1 MDISSMK
8 TLLELQAIQ
17 NLNTSNQSSSSVL
30 SSSSSSS
37 STSTLFSDLMSDI
50 LDGQSLSSSLNGLG
64 DVSTFQQLT
73 DSSQTSNSQQNSAAQ
88 NYIASF
94 LLNNSSNLTNLP
106 GTFSSL
112 SASNDT
118 STIEQYM
125 TDFTRKTDVANFFA
139 GAETYQAEITAAAK
153 KYNIPEKLITSVIK
167 QESNFNASATS
178 AAGASGLMQLM
189 PATARYL
196 GVSDRFDPAQNIMG
210 GAKYLRQMLDQFDN
224 NVETAL
230 AAYNA
235 GPGNVKKYGGIPPFQ
250 ETQNYVKKIMNYM
263 NV

>member
-8 TLLELQAIQ
+8 TLLELQAMQ
-17 NLNTSNQSSSSVL
+17 NLNTSNQSSASVL
-30 SSSSSSS
+30 SS

-50 LDGQSLSSSLNGLG
+50 LNGQSLSSSLNGLG

-73 DSSQTSNSQQNSAAQ
+73 DSEQTSNSQQQNSAAQ

-94 LLNNSSNLTNLP
+94 LLNNSSNLTHLP
-106 GTFSSL
+106 GTFNSL
-112 SASNDT
+112 SANNET

-153 KYNIPEKLITSVIK
+153 KYNLPEKLITSVIK

>member
-1 MDISSMK
+1 MK
-8 TLLELQAIQ
+8 TLLELQAMQ
-17 NLNTSNQSSSSVL
+17 NLNTSNQSSASVL
-30 SSSSSSS
+30 SS

-50 LDGQSLSSSLNGLG
+50 LNGQSLSSSLNGLG

-73 DSSQTSNSQQNSAAQ
+73 DSEQTSNSQQQNSAAQ

-106 GTFSSL
+106 GTFNGL
-112 SASNDT
+112 SANNET

-153 KYNIPEKLITSVIK
+153 KYNLPEKLITSVIK

-250 ETQNYVKKIMNYM
+250 ETQNYVKKIMNFM

>member
-8 TLLELQAIQ
+8 TLLELQAMQ
-17 NLNTSNQSSSSVL
+17 NLNTSNQSSASVL
-30 SSSSSSS
+30 SS

-50 LDGQSLSSSLNGLG
+50 LNGQSLSSSLNGLG

-73 DSSQTSNSQQNSAAQ
+73 DSEQTSNSQQQNSAAQ

-106 GTFSSL
+106 GTFNGL
-112 SASNDT
+112 SANNDT

-153 KYNIPEKLITSVIK
+153 KYNLPEKLITSVIK

-178 AAGASGLMQLM
+178 AAGAFGLMQLM

-250 ETQNYVKKIMNYM
+250 ETQNYVKKIMNFM

>member
-8 TLLELQAIQ
+8 TLLELQAMQ
-17 NLNTSNQSSSSVL
+17 NLNTSNQSSASVL
-30 SSSSSSS
+30 SS

-50 LDGQSLSSSLNGLG
+50 LNGQSLSSSLNGLG

-73 DSSQTSNSQQNSAAQ
+73 DSEPTSNSQQQNSAAQ

-106 GTFSSL
+106 GTFNSL
-112 SASNDT
+112 SANNET

-153 KYNIPEKLITSVIK
+153 KYNLPEKLITSVIK

-250 ETQNYVKKIMNYM
+250 ETQN
-263 NV
+263 

>member
-8 TLLELQAIQ
+8 TLLELQAMQ

-30 SSSSSSS
+30 SSS
-37 STSTLFSDLMSDI
+37 TSTLFSDLMSDI
-50 LDGQSLSSSLNGLG
+50 LNGQSLSSSLNGLG
-64 DVSTFQQLT
+64 DVNTFQQLM
-73 DSSQTSNSQQNSAAQ
+73 DSEQTSNSQQQNSAAQ

-106 GTFSSL
+106 GTFNGL
-112 SASNDT
+112 SANNET

-153 KYNIPEKLITSVIK
+153 KYNLPEKLITSVIK

-189 PATARYL
+189 PVTARYL

-250 ETQNYVKKIMNYM
+250 ETQNYVKKIMNFM

>member
-8 TLLELQAIQ
+8 TLLELQAMQ
-17 NLNTSNQSSSSVL
+17 NLNTSNQSSASVL
-30 SSSSSSS
+30 SS

-50 LDGQSLSSSLNGLG
+50 LNGQSLSSSLNGLG

-73 DSSQTSNSQQNSAAQ
+73 DSEQTSNSQQQNSAAQ

-106 GTFSSL
+106 GTFNGL
-112 SASNDT
+112 SANNET

-153 KYNIPEKLITSVIK
+153 KYNLPEKLITSVIK

-250 ETQNYVKKIMNYM
+250 ETQNYVKKIMNFM

>member
-8 TLLELQAIQ
+8 TLLELQAMQ
-17 NLNTSNQSSSSVL
+17 NLNTSNQSSASVL
-30 SSSSSSS
+30 SS

-50 LDGQSLSSSLNGLG
+50 LNGQSLSSSLNGLG

-73 DSSQTSNSQQNSAAQ
+73 DSEQTSNSQQQNSAAQ

-106 GTFSSL
+106 GTFNGL
-112 SASNDT
+112 SANNDT

-139 GAETYQAEITAAAK
+139 GAETFQAEITAAAK
-153 KYNIPEKLITSVIK
+153 KYNLPEKLITSVIK

-250 ETQNYVKKIMNYM
+250 ETQNYVKKIMNFM

>member
-8 TLLELQAIQ
+8 TLLELQAMQ
-17 NLNTSNQSSSSVL
+17 NLNTSNQSSASVL
-30 SSSSSSS
+30 SS

-50 LDGQSLSSSLNGLG
+50 LNGQSLSSSLNGLG
-64 DVSTFQQLT
+64 DVNTFQQLM
-73 DSSQTSNSQQNSAAQ
+73 DSEQTSNSQQQNSAAQ

-106 GTFSSL
+106 GTFNGL
-112 SASNDT
+112 SANNET

-153 KYNIPEKLITSVIK
+153 KYNLPEKLITSVIK

-250 ETQNYVKKIMNYM
+250 ETQNYVKKIMNFM

>member
-1 MDISSMK
+1 MDISAMK
-8 TLLELQAIQ
+8 TLLELQAMQ
-17 NLNTSNQSSSSVL
+17 NLNTSNQSSASVL
-30 SSSSSSS
+30 SS

-50 LDGQSLSSSLNGLG
+50 LDGQSLSSSLTGLG

-73 DSSQTSNSQQNSAAQ
+73 GSEQTSNSQQQNSAAQ

-94 LLNNSSNLTNLP
+94 LLNNSTNLTNLP

-112 SASNDT
+112 SASNET

-153 KYNIPEKLITSVIK
+153 KYHLPEKLITSVIK

-189 PATARYL
+189 PATASYL

>member
-8 TLLELQAIQ
+8 TLLELQAMQ
-17 NLNTSNQSSSSVL
+17 NLNTSNQSSASVL
-30 SSSSSSS
+30 SS

-50 LDGQSLSSSLNGLG
+50 LNGQSLSSSLNGLG

-73 DSSQTSNSQQNSAAQ
+73 DSEQTSNSQQQNSAAQ

-106 GTFSSL
+106 GTFNSL
-112 SASNDT
+112 SANNET

-153 KYNIPEKLITSVIK
+153 KYNLPEKLITSVIK